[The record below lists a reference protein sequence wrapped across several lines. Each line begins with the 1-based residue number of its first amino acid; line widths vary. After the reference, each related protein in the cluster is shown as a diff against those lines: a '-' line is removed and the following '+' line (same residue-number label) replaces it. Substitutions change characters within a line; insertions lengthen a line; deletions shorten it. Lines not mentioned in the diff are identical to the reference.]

1 MQYLLF
7 AETVFT
13 LAPARAHHK
22 CIVRRFVSPANV
34 LCLIKDSFS
43 RGRQS
48 RQLAAMPN
56 DLYLVRLIHQTTRRA
71 FPGER
76 LWTAT
81 QLVREPTIRFLRM
94 RNREGCDIY
103 IQPYSGSGNPGYI
116 LLDLDHGGPAALN
129 LMRTHGLTPCV
140 LLQT

>member
-1 MQYLLF
+1 MQHLLF

-48 RQLAAMPN
+48 AGSSPPIIALDATGTWVEQPGTALA
-56 DLYLVRLIHQTTRRA
+56 LGHST
-71 FPGER
+71 
-76 LWTAT
+76 
-81 QLVREPTIRFLRM
+81 
-94 RNREGCDIY
+94 
-103 IQPYSGSGNPGYI
+103 GNGLGIPP
-116 LLDLDHGGPAALN
+116 PAAGQVQIG
-129 LMRTHGLTPCV
+129 RASCRERV
-140 LLQT
+140 